1 MQKKNDNEIKKSR
14 NIKMKMFL
22 LCFTEPRT
30 MTDLE
35 NIIYPNDPDKAP
47 HLYSIKKE
55 KDWEILFIEQKPK
68 QDKKDKKKYHLV
80 YSQKFFNELLKG
92 IVKNFPFIEKNEKV
106 LKNTFETN
114 ADQVLQY
121 TIVKQQEKERIHQ
134 RKYYLSSA
142 GFIVMI
148 INKIFFEVHNKYL
161 SEQEAQVLYKLI
173 NSKEFRKSTE
183 RIVKDTIKKNV
194 AGNKYFDDTE
204 KILFDYLFFVFLIV
218 YIDYNFKNKD
228 KRNYQEKLL
237 KYIGGY
243 QFSNL
248 QNDIN
253 KMKKLKILEPDKDD
267 FSISNVPLEILKQTL
282 ITITKDFDMN
292 LIKELAMLCPFYYEI
307 MPMLQMFQNVGLKSD
322 KCDFSF

>member
-1 MQKKNDNEIKKSR
+1 MAKNSNTP
-14 NIKMKMFL
+14 MKMLL
-22 LCFTEPRT
+22 LCFTKPRT
-30 MTDLE
+30 MTELQ
-35 NIIYPNDPDKAP
+35 NIIYKNEMEKANY
-47 HLYSIKKE
+47 LYEIKKDLE
-55 KDWEILFIEQKPK
+55 EFIVEIKPI
-68 QDKKDKKKYHLV
+68 QDEKDKKKYNLNFITIFGKND
-80 YSQKFFNELLKG
+80 SQILSYT
-92 IVKNFPFIEKNEKV
+92 VKKQ
-106 LKNTFETN
+106 N
-114 ADQVLQY
+114 AN
-121 TIVKQQEKERIHQ
+121 ERIYN
-134 RKYYLSSA
+134 RTYYLSKA
-142 GFIVMI
+142 DFIVSI
-148 INKIFFEVHNKYL
+148 IDKMFFETHNKHL
-161 SEQEAQVLYKLI
+161 SSKEAKVLFKLI
-173 NSKEFRKSTE
+173 NSKEFRESTE
-183 RIVKDTIKKNV
+183 RLVINSIKDNV
-194 AGNKYFDDTE
+194 SINDQF
-204 KILFDYLFFVFLIV
+204 ILSSSFPLLNYLFFVFLIV

-307 MPMLQMFQNVGLKSD
+307 KSMLQMFQNVGLKSD